1 LKDLLNLLNTY
12 IYSLVRCMVSI
23 YSYIQIGIIFIVSVS
38 LHEFAHA
45 YASYKLGD
53 PTPKIQWRLTPNP
66 IKHIDPIWFILIF
79 LIGFGRGR
87 PVQID
92 PSYYKKPYRDELI
105 VALAGPLTNVILGI
119 LAIIIMMVYMK
130 TFALGLNA
138 LSTQTD
144 LVIQFWITFAV
155 TNFALAAFNMIPL
168 PPLDGYR
175 LIKVFNHN
183 AGAFL
188 EKNVWIIS
196 ILFLALVIFWP
207 FKGILWEYIS
217 RVAYGLFRMLVF
229 PFSQLFF

>member
-1 LKDLLNLLNTY
+1 
-12 IYSLVRCMVSI
+12 MVPI

-229 PFSQLFF
+229 TFSQLFF

>member
-1 LKDLLNLLNTY
+1 
-12 IYSLVRCMVSI
+12 MVSI

-119 LAIIIMMVYMK
+119 LAIIIMMMYMK

-207 FKGILWEYIS
+207 VKGMLWEYIS
-217 RVAYGLFRMLVF
+217 RVAYALFRMLVF

>member
-1 LKDLLNLLNTY
+1 
-12 IYSLVRCMVSI
+12 
-23 YSYIQIGIIFIVSVS
+23 
-38 LHEFAHA
+38 
-45 YASYKLGD
+45 
-53 PTPKIQWRLTPNP
+53 
-66 IKHIDPIWFILIF
+66 

-92 PSYYKKPYRDELI
+92 PSYYRKPYRDELI

-188 EKNVWIIS
+188 EKNV
-196 ILFLALVIFWP
+196 
-207 FKGILWEYIS
+207 
-217 RVAYGLFRMLVF
+217 
-229 PFSQLFF
+229 

>member
-1 LKDLLNLLNTY
+1 MLP
-12 IYSLVRCMVSI
+12 I

-92 PSYYKKPYRDELI
+92 PSYYRKPYRDELI

-119 LAIIIMMVYMK
+119 LAIIIMMVYMRK
-130 TFALGLNA
+130 
-138 LSTQTD
+138 
-144 LVIQFWITFAV
+144 
-155 TNFALAAFNMIPL
+155 FNQIH
-168 PPLDGYR
+168 
-175 LIKVFNHN
+175 K
-183 AGAFL
+183 
-188 EKNVWIIS
+188 
-196 ILFLALVIFWP
+196 
-207 FKGILWEYIS
+207 IS
-217 RVAYGLFRMLVF
+217 RQWTTQHGL
-229 PFSQLFF
+229 SI

>member
-1 LKDLLNLLNTY
+1 
-12 IYSLVRCMVSI
+12 M
-23 YSYIQIGIIFIVSVS
+23 
-38 LHEFAHA
+38 
-45 YASYKLGD
+45 
-53 PTPKIQWRLTPNP
+53 
-66 IKHIDPIWFILIF
+66 
-79 LIGFGRGR
+79 IGFGRGR

-144 LVIQFWITFAV
+144 LVIQFWMTFAV

-188 EKNVWIIS
+188 EKNVRIIS
-196 ILFLALVIFWP
+196 ILFLALVIF
-207 FKGILWEYIS
+207 
-217 RVAYGLFRMLVF
+217 
-229 PFSQLFF
+229 